1 MLGKA
6 AKAAKAARAARAAK
20 SAPAMGGNARPRR
33 ISWTERWRGW
43 RRHHS
48 QSAADSLAKVLQ
60 QPVSSCMTWLVIGI
74 AIALP
79 TGLWVVLDNV
89 AELGDRLD
97 RPAHLSLFLQTD
109 EPAEAARSLA
119 LTLAQRADIQSVEFV
134 DRDAALAEFAQRSG
148 MGELA
153 SGLASNPL
161 PHLLLVVPVAAA
173 PKELDVLRGELQAL
187 PAVQEALLD
196 TLWLQRLQS
205 LMALG
210 RRGVQLI
217 AALLLAAVVLVLG
230 NTIRL
235 AIESRRDEI
244 IIVKL
249 VGGTDAFVRRPLLY
263 TGLWFGIGGGVV
275 GAILVALG
283 TWLLAAPVNALSS
296 AYQSSFSLQG
306 LGLVNSL
313 QLVLLG
319 AVLGLAGA
327 WLAVARHLKAIEPR

>member
-1 MLGKA
+1 MSRKT
-6 AKAAKAARAARAAK
+6 AK
-20 SAPAMGGNARPRR
+20 STGGNARPRTIR
-33 ISWTERWRGW
+33 WVARWRGW

-48 QSAADSLAKVLQ
+48 QSAADSLAKVVS

-79 TGLWVVLDNV
+79 TGLWVVLGNV
-89 AELGDRLD
+89 SQLGEQLE
-97 RPAHLSLFLQTD
+97 RPAQLSLFLQAEQPVD
-109 EPAEAARSLA
+109 EARSLA
-119 LTLAQRADIQSVEFV
+119 LALSQRENIQSTEFV
-134 DRDAALAEFAQRSG
+134 DRDDALAEFVERSG

-153 SGLASNPL
+153 KGLPQNPL
-161 PHLLLVVPVAAA
+161 PHLLLVVPVPASPEALS
-173 PKELDVLRGELQAL
+173 ELRQNLESL
-187 PAVQEALLD
+187 PEVEEALLD

-205 LMALG
+205 LMTLG
-210 RRGVQLI
+210 RRAVQLL
-217 AALLLAAVVLVLG
+217 AVLLLAAVVLVLG

-249 VGGTDAFVRRPLLY
+249 VGGSDAFVRRPLLY
-263 TGLWFGIGGGVV
+263 TGLWFGLGGGAV

-283 TWLLAAPVNALSS
+283 TFLLASPVNALSA
-296 AYQSSFSLQG
+296 AYQSSFTLQG
-306 LGLVNSL
+306 LGLVDSL

-319 AVLGLAGA
+319 AFLGLAGA

>member
-1 MLGKA
+1 MAPKA
-6 AKAAKAARAARAAK
+6 AKA
-20 SAPAMGGNARPRR
+20 SAGNARPRQIR
-33 ISWTERWRGW
+33 WAQRWRGW

-60 QPVSSCMTWLVIGI
+60 QPVSSAMTWLVIGI

-79 TGLWVVLDNV
+79 TGLWVVLDN
-89 AELGDRLD
+89 LSQLSGQLD
-97 RPAHLSLFLQTD
+97 RPAQLSVFLQMD
-109 EPAEAARSLA
+109 AQAQDARSLA
-119 LTLAQRADIQSVEFV
+119 LTLAQRDDIHSAQFIDRDQALTEFV
-134 DRDAALAEFAQRSG
+134 QRSG

-153 SGLASNPL
+153 RGLAENPL
-161 PHLLLVVPVAAA
+161 PHLLLIDPVAASPDTLA
-173 PKELDVLRGELQAL
+173 ALRAELEAL
-187 PAVQEALLD
+187 PEVQEALLD

-205 LMALG
+205 LMTLG
-210 RRGVQLI
+210 RRAVQLL

-244 IIVKL
+244 VIVKL

-263 TGLWFGIGGGVV
+263 TGLWFGLGGGVV
-275 GAILVALG
+275 AAILVALG
-283 TWLLAAPVNALSS
+283 TMLLAAPVNALSG
-296 AYQSSFSLQG
+296 AYQSSFVLQG

>member
-1 MLGKA
+1 M
-6 AKAAKAARAARAAK
+6 ARKSAK
-20 SAPAMGGNARPRR
+20 SAGGNARPRR
-33 ISWTERWRGW
+33 IRWVQRWRGW

-48 QSAADSLAKVLQ
+48 QSAAESLAKVLQ
-60 QPVSSCMTWLVIGI
+60 QPVSSAMTWLVIGI

-79 TGLWVVLDNV
+79 SGLWVVLDNV
-89 AELGDRLD
+89 AQLSAHLD
-97 RPAHLSLFLQTD
+97 RPAQLSVFLQMD
-109 EPAEAARSLA
+109 AQPEDARSLA
-119 LTLAQRADIQSVEFV
+119 LTLAQRDDVKSAKFI
-134 DRDAALAEFAQRSG
+134 DRDQALAEFVERSG

-153 SGLASNPL
+153 QGLPENPL
-161 PHLLLVVPVAAA
+161 PHLLLIDPVAAA
-173 PKELDVLRGELQAL
+173 PEALGALRAELEEL

-205 LMALG
+205 LMTLG
-210 RRGVQLI
+210 RRSVQLL

-244 IIVKL
+244 VIVKL
-249 VGGTDAFVRRPLLY
+249 VGGSDAFVRRPLLY
-263 TGLWFGIGGGVV
+263 TGLWFGLGGGVV
-275 GAILVALG
+275 AAILVSLG
-283 TWLLAAPVNALSS
+283 TLLLESPVNALSA
-296 AYQSSFSLQG
+296 AYQSTFALQG

-319 AVLGLAGA
+319 ALLGLTGA